1 MYFVIILLFTLKSY
15 AMDESKLNG
24 IMEHCVQWGEKITS
38 AKNIQQHIVA
48 CQRRNILVSFS
59 KKYQNK
65 DLLPNVVYGNF
76 LTAFDDQMIKAWM
89 YDEDKISK
97 QKYQQSAQE
106 FKKNITSILKVL
118 ESS

>member
-1 MYFVIILLFTLKSY
+1 
-15 AMDESKLNG
+15 MDESKLNG
-24 IMEHCVQWGEKITS
+24 IMEHCVQWGDKITN

-48 CQRRNILVSFS
+48 CQRRNILVNFS
-59 KKYQNK
+59 KNHQDK

-89 YDEDKISK
+89 YDEKKISK
-97 QKYQQSAQE
+97 EKYKKSEKA
-106 FKKNITSILKVL
+106 FKDNITSILKVL